1 MKRREFRAEG
11 GQYAHEV
18 LEVSRVVRVVKGGRR
33 FRFRVSVLI
42 GDKNGKVGFGIGK
55 SKDVQEG
62 VQKAQKQAEKD
73 MISVPLHEGT
83 IAHPV
88 EAKFKAARVLLRP
101 ARPGTGVIAG
111 SSVRVVAQLA
121 GINDLVAKISGSPNK
136 ISNVLATLKALK
148 VLRS

>member
-1 MKRREFRAEG
+1 MKRREFGSEG

-33 FRFRVSVLI
+33 FRFRVSVVV

-55 SKDVQEG
+55 SKDVQQG
-62 VQKAQKQAEKD
+62 VQKAQKQAEKN
-73 MISVPLHEGT
+73 MMRIYLHEGT

-88 EAKFKAARVLLRP
+88 EAKFKAARVLLKP

-136 ISNVLATLKALK
+136 VSNVLATLKALK
-148 VLRS
+148 MLRS